1 MCSEE
6 PRFVD
11 SVTMTAS
18 QMADG
23 NHTFRTRLVEE
34 VNREIVFYRVR
45 LWSRSSEAVKCP
57 IYFSAGSAFCLLEI

>member
-1 MCSEE
+1 VCSEE
-6 PRFVD
+6 ARFVD

-18 QMADG
+18 QMTDG

-45 LWSRSSEAVKCP
+45 L
-57 IYFSAGSAFCLLEI
+57 